1 MKTIKIESAQQVSQ
15 LDFRLPSKTL
25 SIASILNL
33 FSDVRYLWQEEGEY
47 YQKAKNKVRKEDLES
62 LKFIEQ
68 LCKRE
73 SLEQRLK
80 SDFRK
85 KEALDEFVTQ
95 EDYLAKIYYAP
106 VGNLLHITAGN
117 IFLGAIDSMIMG
129 LLTKNKNWVKLSS
142 HCYDVPLLFFES
154 LLAVDHKNFIRDHL
168 KLIQWEGRDELI
180 QKNLVQKMNA
190 VMVWGGEEAIESY
203 RSSCLKQTRFI
214 EHGPKISFY
223 VITEEGLKKQDNIFD
238 KIALDICLW
247 DQSACAS
254 PQNIFLERSINKKEF
269 ITQLAQALAKSPYKR
284 KPLSPDEAVEFL
296 KDYYEAL
303 YYEFEN
309 DIPLRQGEDYQVL
322 PDHKIL
328 TPSALNRSIKIKEFT
343 SAEDISQMLTHF
355 SFYLQTCGLISSI
368 KQRPLYARELAKSGV
383 KRITAP
389 GEMLKGKDGS
399 SHDGRL
405 SLLELTHVCVDES
418 ADRINEFLEKID
430 VTFYQNKKRESLE
443 DYPLINGDLLGQHSL
458 ITDQAFLSPQAKS
471 GYIYSSG
478 GSTGGAK
485 FCFYSYPEFKN
496 TCDLLA
502 KSYQGLGLNSSDKVG
517 NLFMAANM
525 WSSFNAIQEALE
537 ICQTVQ
543 FPMGGQVSVK
553 DFEFYIKSFD
563 IKILFGVPSLLF
575 SLARE
580 TAGLKIEK
588 IFYAG
593 EIMNDKYKEVFEKN
607 WGCREFYSAG
617 YASVDVGPIGYQTKD
632 CKKNEHYLFEGII
645 LEVINEEAV
654 ITSTLRKMMP
664 VIRYQTGDRV
674 KIISQDDKGTK
685 FKLLGRVDRLLFIW
699 GARIE
704 LRHFE
709 QALKHQGIG
718 EDLFQIDLDI
728 NKGKE
733 TLILRSKE
741 YIEKEKFITSL
752 LEYSDDLARTQ
763 KMSFLEDHIK
773 VFMEDLIIHPKT
785 AKMCQLRDF
794 R

>member
-1 MKTIKIESAQQVSQ
+1 
-15 LDFRLPSKTL
+15 
-25 SIASILNL
+25 
-33 FSDVRYLWQEEGEY
+33 
-47 YQKAKNKVRKEDLES
+47 
-62 LKFIEQ
+62 
-68 LCKRE
+68 
-73 SLEQRLK
+73 
-80 SDFRK
+80 
-85 KEALDEFVTQ
+85 
-95 EDYLAKIYYAP
+95 
-106 VGNLLHITAGN
+106 
-117 IFLGAIDSMIMG
+117 
-129 LLTKNKNWVKLSS
+129 
-142 HCYDVPLLFFES
+142 
-154 LLAVDHKNFIRDHL
+154 
-168 KLIQWEGRDELI
+168 
-180 QKNLVQKMNA
+180 
-190 VMVWGGEEAIESY
+190 
-203 RSSCLKQTRFI
+203 
-214 EHGPKISFY
+214 
-223 VITEEGLKKQDNIFD
+223 
-238 KIALDICLW
+238 
-247 DQSACAS
+247 
-254 PQNIFLERSINKKEF
+254 
-269 ITQLAQALAKSPYKR
+269 
-284 KPLSPDEAVEFL
+284 
-296 KDYYEAL
+296 
-303 YYEFEN
+303 
-309 DIPLRQGEDYQVL
+309 
-322 PDHKIL
+322 
-328 TPSALNRSIKIKEFT
+328 
-343 SAEDISQMLTHF
+343 
-355 SFYLQTCGLISSI
+355 
-368 KQRPLYARELAKSGV
+368 
-383 KRITAP
+383 
-389 GEMLKGKDGS
+389 
-399 SHDGRL
+399 
-405 SLLELTHVCVDES
+405 
-418 ADRINEFLEKID
+418 LEKID